1 VAAILGVGGRVIEGE
16 EEGPMD
22 SRFPMLL
29 GETSVTQAGD
39 DAL

>member
-1 VAAILGVGGRVIEGE
+1 MGGILGAGGTVIEGE

-29 GETSVTQAGD
+29 GETPVTHAGA